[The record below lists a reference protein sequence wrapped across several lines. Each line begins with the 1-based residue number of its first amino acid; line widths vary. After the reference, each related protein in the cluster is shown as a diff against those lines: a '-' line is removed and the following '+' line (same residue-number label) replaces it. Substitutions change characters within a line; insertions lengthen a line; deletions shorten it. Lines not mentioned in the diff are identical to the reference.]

1 MSHLVFVY
9 GSLKRGF
16 GNHDVLGGSP
26 LIARTRTVGRCFN
39 MISLGAFPAVLNS
52 GDYDIEGELYEV
64 DNYTLEAL
72 DMLEG
77 EGSLYR
83 RQKVGLASGHTAW
96 LYFLIWTLSSEAPQE
111 RVKVTRNHSQTWLP
125 RSFGLS
131 YVLGREPLQ
140 KGKSGSVFK
149 K

>member
-16 GNHDVLGGSP
+16 GNHDVLGDSEF
-26 LIARTRTVGRCFN
+26 IAKTRTVGRCYN
-39 MISLGAFPAVLNS
+39 MISLGAFPGVIDK
-52 GDYDIEGELYEV
+52 GEYDIEGELYSV
-64 DNYTLEAL
+64 DDYTMDAL

-77 EGSLYR
+77 EGYLYR
-83 RQKVGLASGHTAW
+83 RRKVGLASGHTAW
-96 LYFLIWTLSSEAPQE
+96 IYFLIWNLSTDEPQE
-111 RVKVTRNHSQTWLP
+111 RVRITRNHSQTWLP

-131 YVLGREPLQ
+131 FLLAREPLQ
-140 KGKSGSVFK
+140 KGKTGSVFK